1 MNPLFIEEI
10 YRDLSEE
17 IILMDRTNR
26 RLKVQYNQAF
36 NHPLIINGWDKMTTV
51 FRITRN
57 QLILFTYVG
66 ANKFV
71 LDFLPDE
78 FQPNK
83 LPKYHS
89 YKHHLADPFSFNVSL
104 TPYLASGTELVRT
117 L

>member
-17 IILMDRTNR
+17 IILIDRTNR

-36 NHPLIINGWDKMTTV
+36 HHPLIINGWSKMTTV
-51 FRITRN
+51 FGITRN
-57 QLILFTYVG
+57 QFILFTYVG
-66 ANKFV
+66 ENKFV

-83 LPKYHS
+83 LPNYHS
-89 YKHHLADPFSFNVSL
+89 YKYHLTDPISFNVTL
-104 TPYLASGTELVRT
+104 TQHLASGSELVRQP
-117 L
+117 